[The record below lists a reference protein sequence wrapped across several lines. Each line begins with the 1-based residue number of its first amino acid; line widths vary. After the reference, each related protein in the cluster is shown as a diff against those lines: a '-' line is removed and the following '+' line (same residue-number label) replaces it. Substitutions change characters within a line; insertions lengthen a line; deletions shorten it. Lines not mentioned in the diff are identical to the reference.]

1 MQRPIEVMGE
11 GLGHPEGPDMLPD
24 GRVVFV
30 ETYTSDVKVWEEGKG
45 ISVYGY
51 CGGGTNACIVGG
63 DGDVYVTQNGGTVG
77 AWRAPEMVTPSIQ
90 RIKPD
95 GTVSYV
101 ATEIDG
107 IPLGAP
113 NDLAFGPNG
122 SLYFTDSGEWDPV
135 NRPDP
140 SRIFELFPD
149 GTGRVLQELEPVYT
163 NGCAVDPDG
172 SVVWVESYTRA
183 VRRRHADGSIEQLCT
198 LPEGH
203 IPDGFKLDAEGNY
216 WITAFM
222 GGGLDVIAPDGTY
235 LDFLECP
242 YVPLNCCFDGSDM
255 WVTDFGEVTEVT
267 AEAPMVGRLLRVR
280 LGVQGMEPFRGSIA

>member
-11 GLGHPEGPDMLPD
+11 NLGHPEGPDVLPD
-24 GRVVFV
+24 GRIVFV
-30 ETYTSDVKVWEEGKG
+30 ETYTSDVKVWEEGEG

-51 CGGGTNACIVGG
+51 CGGGTNACIAGS

-77 AWRAPEMVTPSIQ
+77 AWRAPDQVAPSIQ
-90 RIKPD
+90 RISPD
-95 GTVSYV
+95 GSVSYV

-135 NRPDP
+135 NKVDP

-149 GTGRVLQELEPVYT
+149 GTGRVLTELDPVYT
-163 NGCAVDPDG
+163 NGIAVDPDG
-172 SVVWVESYTRA
+172 SVVWVESYTRS
-183 VRRRHADGSIEQLCT
+183 VRRRRPDGSIEHVCD
-198 LPEGH
+198 LPDGH
-203 IPDGFKLDAEGNY
+203 VPDGFKLDAEGNY
-216 WITAFM
+216 WICVFM
-222 GGGLDVIAPDGTY
+222 AGGLDVIAPDGTY

-242 YVPLNCCFDGSDM
+242 HVPLNCCFDGTDM
-255 WVTDFGEVTEVT
+255 WVTEFGEITEVT
-267 AEAPMVGRLLRVR
+267 AEAPMVGRLLRVD
-280 LGVQGMEPFRGSIA
+280 LGVAGMTPFRGSIA